1 MKEKANAMSAVPR
14 PAKKVKGTVLFTV
27 VCVMMVLIVFL
38 MGTLTLA
45 ATANKRALTNFQQEQ
60 TEYTARAVLEAVIT
74 NINSDLTG
82 GLAADIQ
89 NMSGTQI
96 SVPVT
101 IPDDKAQEVSN
112 VIIRKTTQTRQ
123 SYNDTDGW
131 QTVPVYEMEV
141 TVRSQTTAAETTYT
155 AYIGAK
161 GESTSTI
168 TTPNTTIT
176 SSGGGGAFVSIGD
189 LSSDIGT
196 GGYITGGTFVGLE
209 NQRLGTPRAG
219 GYKIGGSQESMMEA
233 PIYIYGDL
241 SSDLKFSVNYRAPGD
256 YFAVIGNLDIDQATG
271 FQTIYEGYS
280 WGGASVDYAKTPI
293 LYVEGVLD
301 HHGCAFTVG
310 DADHPTNVF
319 TGSFNFGGVTAWG
332 NGSDVYIYG
341 DLYAMDEDATSY
353 IRGHQNW
360 NSNQLYSWVDS
371 TLSITGAPD
380 KTNGKYGNVF
390 AKGSLQLDASNND
403 IRIGGAVR
411 AERDVEMK
419 GGHNIITGNDTAN
432 STKGDVVVGG
442 TLTVA
447 SGTTLKVNGDLVV
460 GTLVNNGKIEC
471 SGTIKAVNHPADG
484 DLNGKTVTE
493 VTAPAASSVTMNV
506 STYYTNLDG
515 TPLTDLYILREGQKN
530 LPADHYIVQARYQK
544 HTINPDG
551 TETVDTHGDQ
561 WNNSEWSGRE
571 DIIPE
576 FTFVP
581 DATYA
586 TVEDYLTATS
596 DLYVDMM
603 TYTSAANAKTSTN
616 TQSYYDLS
624 VSAAY
629 DAEVYPDK
637 YEKKDIDIPDPNDPS
652 ATITVPNMPSALFT
666 IPRDTDY
673 TSKYITDIK
682 KTGLYHTDLT
692 GADRTPAAV
701 AADPYDGKGDGYI
714 APIYEKSGNSARKY
728 APIQNDTAHY
738 VNNIDS
744 ASPPAGSAVVV
755 KTDSN
760 GKPYYEVSKSCVLS
774 GFLDKN
780 VYINTTA
787 TGSAAPITVILDN
800 VTLSISASSGNTII
814 VNDAAEVS
822 MFVVGEYH
830 GGSIITLDYL
840 NRIYNGEGAI
850 TNDQSTKLGTNWSD
864 YKFFSNMTADMTI
877 KNVVTSVTDRDYP
890 DVMIYAENGSLMQ
903 LDEGSKE
910 NVVTGIIRA
919 PGMDF
924 KNEKT
929 ETLNHEINY
938 AGMTFGTVASGH
950 PENRTRLGVIG
961 ELIAH
966 TINLGGSDRFG
977 LLYVQLDTGHTACTC
992 GCPDCTDAD
1001 GCPCNGCGTACTC
1014 PNRTGGVTITPGS
1027 TTTVTHGAVFD
1038 ILYFNVT

>member
-1 MKEKANAMSAVPR
+1 
-14 PAKKVKGTVLFTV
+14 
-27 VCVMMVLIVFL
+27 
-38 MGTLTLA
+38 
-45 ATANKRALTNFQQEQ
+45 
-60 TEYTARAVLEAVIT
+60 VLEAVIT

-89 NMSGTQI
+89 NMSSTQI

-123 SYNDTDGW
+123 SYSDADGW

-256 YFAVIGNLDIDQATG
+256 YFAVIGNLDIQQATG
-271 FQTIYEGYS
+271 FKTIYEGFS
-280 WGGASVDYAKTPI
+280 WGGASVDYAKTPVF
-293 LYVEGVLD
+293 YVEGLLD
-301 HHGCAFTVG
+301 HHGNAFTVG

-332 NGSDVYIYG
+332 SGSDVYIYG
-341 DLYAMDEDATSY
+341 DLYAMDENATSY

-371 TLSITGAPD
+371 TLSVTGAPD

-471 SGTIKAVNHPADG
+471 SGTIKAVNHPTDG

-493 VTAPAASSVTMNV
+493 ITGLSPLAGAGGSVSTTTT
-506 STYYTNLDG
+506 TYYTACRNDAG
-515 TPLTDLYILREGQKN
+515 EPEIGYQVNWDQTQIENIWVKYSKHVIDEAGNDNVTHCDYQGGFPNVPND
-530 LPADHYIVQARYQK
+530 QA
-544 HTINPDG
+544 NPDKKA
-551 TETVDTHGDQ
+551 Q
-561 WNNSEWSGRE
+561 
-571 DIIPE
+571 I
-576 FTFVP
+576 
-581 DATYA
+581 
-586 TVEDYLTATS
+586 L
-596 DLYVDMM
+596 
-603 TYTSAANAKTSTN
+603 AANADLAAIFAHVGPANADVQTTTIDHN
-616 TQSYYDLS
+616 YYDLS
-624 VSAAY
+624 VASAY

-919 PGMDF
+919 PGLDF